1 MVTIV
6 VVEDEFKIRYGL
18 LQLISKQN
26 MECKVIGEAENG
38 YEGLKMVRDL
48 LPDVVITDIRMPK
61 MDGLEMIENIRKL
74 NIDAKFIIL
83 TGYAEFEYA
92 QKGLRLGVYDYL
104 LKPVSISDVKD
115 LLSRLVNPEAG
126 EDKRQQAQY
135 SKVIH
140 DMVSVITQ
148 NYAQRLGLD
157 TFADKYH
164 LTPEYLSSLFAKET
178 GSNFSSYVKAVR
190 MEKAKELLLN
200 SNMKIYDIAIM
211 VGYPDQKYFSKVF
224 KEYTGVS
231 AKEYVITNREGI
243 RIY

>member
-1 MVTIV
+1 MVNIV
-6 VVEDEFKIRYGL
+6 VVEDEYKIRYGL

-26 MECKVIGEAENG
+26 MEYRVVGEAENG

-74 NIDAKFIIL
+74 NINAKFVIL

-104 LKPVSISDVKD
+104 LKPVAISDVKN
-115 LLSRLVNPEAG
+115 LLNRLVNPESR
-126 EDKRQQAQY
+126 EDGQQQAQY
-135 SKVIH
+135 SRVVH
-140 DMVSVITQ
+140 DMVSVIKK

-157 TFADKYH
+157 VFADKYH
-164 LTPEYLSSLFAKET
+164 LTPEYLSSLFTKET
-178 GSNFSSYVKAVR
+178 GSNFSNYIKGVR

-200 SNMKIYDIAIM
+200 SNMKIYDIALR

-231 AKEYVITNREGI
+231 AKEYVVANQKEI
-243 RIY
+243 RVY